1 MKKHCGGLLCVLLII
16 SLTIISWKA
25 EKTKKLV
32 FKTTKNP
39 TSTVSAKEFLDT
51 YVDNVYEAAHL
62 QESGLALNVFE
73 KAVTGF
79 LNLKI
84 ADKLPQ
90 SSSILTVIDFAK
102 SSCQKRMWIINM
114 ATRELVLNTLVAH
127 GSGSGDDIPTYF
139 SDDNDSHA
147 SSLGFYITDD
157 VYMGKHGQS
166 LRLDGMDEGFNASA
180 RMRSIV
186 LHAAKYVSQRTI
198 DKQGRL
204 GHSFGCPAVS
214 PRVLGKVIETLK
226 NKTVLFISGNDDLYS
241 SRYLDED
248 LAANFLTGNTTPSAI
263 PGVTAGL

>member
-1 MKKHCGGLLCVLLII
+1 MKKHFGGLLCVLLILSI
-16 SLTIISWKA
+16 TIISWKS
-25 EKTKKLV
+25 EKAKKLV
-32 FKTTKNP
+32 LKTNKN
-39 TSTVSAKEFLDT
+39 TSTTISAKEFLDT
-51 YVDNVYEAAHL
+51 YVDNVYEAARL

-84 ADKLPQ
+84 TNKLPQ
-90 SSSILTVIDFAK
+90 SSTMLTIIDFAK

-114 ATRELVLNTLVAH
+114 ATKELLLNTLVAH

-139 SDDNDSHA
+139 SDNNDSHA
-147 SSLGFYITDD
+147 SSLGFYVTDD
-157 VYMGKHGQS
+157 VYMGKHGRS
-166 LRLDGMDEGFNASA
+166 LRLDGMDDGFNASA

-214 PRVLGKVIETLK
+214 PRVVNQVIETIK
-226 NKTVLFISGNDDLYS
+226 NKNVLFISGNDDLYS
-241 SRYLDED
+241 SKYLDED
-248 LAANFLTGNTTPSAI
+248 IAANFLTGNTPPSVI
-263 PGVTAGL
+263 AGL

>member
-1 MKKHCGGLLCVLLII
+1 MKKNFGELLCVLLVLSI
-16 SLTIISWKA
+16 TIISWKS
-25 EKTKKLV
+25 EKTRKLV
-32 FKTTKNP
+32 FKTTNP
-39 TSTVSAKEFLDT
+39 SVNISAKAFLDT

-62 QESGLALNVFE
+62 QESGLTLNVFE

-90 SSSILTVIDFAK
+90 NSTILTVIDFAK

-139 SDDNDSHA
+139 SDSNDSHA

-157 VYMGKHGQS
+157 VYIGKHGRS
-166 LRLDGMDEGFNASA
+166 LRLDGMDDGFNASA

-186 LHAAKYVSQRTI
+186 LHAAKYVSERTI
-198 DKQGRL
+198 DKKGRL

-214 PRVLGKVIETLK
+214 PRVVKEVIETIK
-226 NKTVLFISGNDDLYS
+226 NKNVLFINGNDDLYS
-241 SRYLDED
+241 SKYLDED
-248 LAANFLTGNTTPSAI
+248 LAANFLTGNTSPSVI
-263 PGVTAGL
+263 AGL